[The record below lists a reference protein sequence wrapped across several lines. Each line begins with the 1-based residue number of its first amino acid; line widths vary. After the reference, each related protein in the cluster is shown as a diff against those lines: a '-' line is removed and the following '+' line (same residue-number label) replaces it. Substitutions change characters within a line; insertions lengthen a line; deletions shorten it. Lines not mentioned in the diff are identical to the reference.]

1 MATRK
6 SLKKS
11 PEGAS
16 CPLPAILHPASENS
30 YFLNVYIQPK
40 ASVNRVAGLHDG
52 ALKISITA
60 PPIDGKANKAVI
72 AFIAKLLH
80 ISKASISICSGLQS
94 RSKRLLISGSSPELA
109 KKMLLQELENP

>member
-6 SLKKS
+6 SLKRS
-11 PEGAS
+11 PEGVS
-16 CPLPAILHPASENS
+16 CSFPAILHPATEDS
-30 YFLNVYIQPK
+30 YFLNVYIQPR
-40 ASVNRVAGLHDG
+40 ASVNRVAGLHAG

-80 ISKASISICSGLQS
+80 ISKSSISICSGLQS
-94 RSKRLLISGSSPELA
+94 RSKRLLISGNSPELA
-109 KKMLLQELENP
+109 QKILQQELENP